1 VQESKS
7 LKGGWVEVYRFGAT
21 FRLVLAPTVETD
33 RDDEEENHG
42 AGDPAQQPAAA
53 AVIVVVRV
61 V

>member
-1 VQESKS
+1 M
-7 LKGGWVEVYRFGAT
+7 KGGWVEVYRFGAT
-21 FRLVLAPTVETD
+21 FRLVLAPVETD

>member
-1 VQESKS
+1 M
-7 LKGGWVEVYRFGAT
+7 KGGWVEVYRFGAT